1 MGIAVKTYL
10 DDALKVSTSP
20 EERKAAKD
28 GYAEKYLPHGVNISE
43 DLEVSF
49 SFFDALHKG
58 VQILGNEI
66 PPADKK
72 AWDDA
77 KVYLDARR

>member
-43 DLEVSF
+43 DLDVAF
-49 SFFDALHKG
+49 AFFDALYKG
-58 VQILGNEI
+58 IKVLGSEI
-66 PPADKK
+66 SSADVK